1 MTSTNE
7 DTSREHDYRMSRL
20 VVEEVEGNKVGTEVF
35 FSRRGISYGR
45 GRIWYVS
52 PKLRVDLLLNIP
64 VKEPSLRERTRRRAL
79 GKLSTAEAEASFSE
93 WEAFNDPEF
102 LVRLD
107 VRLKSQF
114 EGKIALPDDA
124 FVARCTMEA
133 DTEAFFAKEVERAY
147 SERNLWVLVLSNSYR
162 ELGEGNAHPD
172 IERDYG

>member
-7 DTSREHDYRMSRL
+7 DTSREHEYRMSRL
-20 VVEEVEGNKVGTEVF
+20 VVNEVDGKKVGKEVF

-52 PKLRVDLLLNIP
+52 PKLRVDLMLSIP
-64 VKEPSLRERTRRRAL
+64 VKEPSLRERTKRRSI
-79 GKLSTAEAEASFSE
+79 GKLSTAETEATYIE
-93 WEAFNDPEF
+93 WEAFNSPEF
-102 LVRLD
+102 LIRLD

-114 EGKIALPDDA
+114 EGRIALPDDA
-124 FVARCTMEA
+124 FVARCTIEA
-133 DTEAFFAKEVERAY
+133 DTDAFFAKEPERPY

-162 ELGEGNAHPD
+162 ELGEGNCHPD

>member
-1 MTSTNE
+1 MASTNE
-7 DTSREHDYRMSRL
+7 DTSREHEYRMSKL
-20 VVEEVEGNKVGTEVF
+20 VVNEVDGKKVGQETF

-45 GRIWYVS
+45 GRVWYVG
-52 PKLRVDLLLNIP
+52 PKLRADLQLSLP
-64 VKEPSLRERTRRRAL
+64 VKEPSLRERTRRRSL
-79 GKLSTAEAEASFSE
+79 GKLSSAEAAASFAE
-93 WEAFNDPEF
+93 WEAFNAPEF

-107 VRLKSQF
+107 VRLKSRF

-133 DTEAFFAKEVERAY
+133 DTEAFFAKEVERSY